1 MRIVPEVTVLA
12 HSAIRIR
19 GPKTVYADPF
29 HLTEEPHDAD
39 LICITHDHY
48 DHLSPEDIARVAG
61 PGTWFVLPETCR
73 ESALKAGL
81 PEERMLL
88 MSPGEHLTWQGIVIE
103 AVPAY
108 NVGKKFHPQEK
119 GWLGYVIEMLGR
131 RYYIAGDTDNN
142 EDVRH
147 VRCHVALLPVGG
159 TYTMTAAE
167 AADLA
172 NAIRPGVAVPTH
184 YGDIV
189 GNGGDAETFARLLDP
204 RILCDFAK
212 PEE

>member
-1 MRIVPEVTVLA
+1 MRIVPEVTVPA
-12 HSAIRIR
+12 HSAVRIQ
-19 GPKTVYADPF
+19 GPKTVYVDPF
-29 HLTEEPHDAD
+29 HLTGAPHDAD

-48 DHLSPEDIARVAG
+48 DHLSPEDIARAAG
-61 PGTWFVLPETCR
+61 PDTWFALPETCR
-73 ESALKAGL
+73 DAAVKAGL

-88 MSPGEHLTWQGIVIE
+88 LSPGEHLTWQGIVIE

-108 NVGKKFHPQEK
+108 NLGKKFHPQANA
-119 GWLGYVIEMLGR
+119 WLGYVIEMLGR
-131 RYYIAGDTDNN
+131 RYYVAGDTDDNP
-142 EDVRH
+142 DVRR

-167 AADLA
+167 AAGLA

-189 GNGGDAETFARLLDP
+189 GQSRDAEEFARLLDP
-204 RILCDFAK
+204 RIRCDLAK
-212 PEE
+212 